1 MPSSGE
7 PKMAALFRE
16 RALRF
21 VRGLTVAA
29 WVRKQPRDQPYHL
42 VSPIPV
48 RVSGRNETCIP
59 GASARPFKHVAS
71 TRIRHWPKARC
82 GNEVI
87 ATDFNP
93 TPDNATTAP
102 YP

>member
-1 MPSSGE
+1 
-7 PKMAALFRE
+7 MAALFRE

-59 GASARPFKHVAS
+59 GASGRPFKRVHMHAYQALAEGPVWK
-71 TRIRHWPKARC
+71 R
-82 GNEVI
+82 GNRYR
-87 ATDFNP
+87 F
-93 TPDNATTAP
+93 
-102 YP
+102 

>member
-1 MPSSGE
+1 
-7 PKMAALFRE
+7 MAALFRE

-48 RVSGRNETCIP
+48 RVSGRNETCLA
-59 GASARPFKHVAS
+59 GALSETRAVARVSGISH
-71 TRIRHWPKARC
+71 
-82 GNEVI
+82 
-87 ATDFNP
+87 
-93 TPDNATTAP
+93 
-102 YP
+102 

>member
-1 MPSSGE
+1 
-7 PKMAALFRE
+7 MAALFRE

-59 GASARPFKHVAS
+59 VAS
-71 TRIRHWPKARC
+71 GCPFQDVSGCTRIRH
-82 GNEVI
+82 I
-87 ATDFNP
+87 ALTKSRILISVSP
-93 TPDNATTAP
+93 PAGAYGTLPLST
-102 YP
+102 